1 MQRTNENDIQRAMKK
16 FPAFCYVF
24 DLLYL
29 DGRSVVNEPLIRRR
43 EWLKDAIKKDTPY
56 RVSEFVEDG
65 ESLFA
70 AAKEHG
76 LEGIM
81 AKDKNSKYLP
91 GRRNDSWYKIK
102 VRQTAESYIIGY
114 TAGKGSRGEHFGA
127 LHMGDMVDA
136 KLVYRGKV
144 GSGFDDKI
152 IKEVYGELKKLK
164 ETKKPVSD
172 KILDEKQTIWVEPK
186 VIAEIEFSS
195 MTRDG
200 YYREGVFLR
209 LRPDL

>member
-1 MQRTNENDIQRAMKK
+1 M
-16 FPAFCYVF
+16 
-24 DLLYL
+24 LYL

-70 AAKEHG
+70 AQRNTDLREWQRIRTANIFPE
-76 LEGIM
+76 
-81 AKDKNSKYLP
+81 
-91 GRRNDSWYKIK
+91 RRNDSWYKIK

-114 TAGKGSRGEHFGA
+114 TEGKGSRGEHFGA
-127 LHMGDMVDA
+127 LHTGDMVGG

-152 IKEVYGELKKLK
+152 IKDVYGELKKLK

-172 KILDEKQTIWVEPK
+172 KILDAKQTIWVEPK
-186 VIAEIEFSS
+186 IIAEIEYSS